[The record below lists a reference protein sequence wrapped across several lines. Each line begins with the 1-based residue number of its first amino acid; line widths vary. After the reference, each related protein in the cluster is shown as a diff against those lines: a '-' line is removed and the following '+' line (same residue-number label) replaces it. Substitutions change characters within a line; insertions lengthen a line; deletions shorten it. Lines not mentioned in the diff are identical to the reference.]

1 MYQVFST
8 SDVTGTLY
16 IGLLA
21 GNNANDFMLWMQ
33 NAPGIPDTISI
44 REVPIICFLSNAP
57 GDFQVATWA
66 TGSVHADKTVSTRW
80 SWGRGKAKLP
90 PTPSFTYRAFQ
101 LGVEVGRQFRC
112 VGFSVTGEPNLDLIY
127 CNGQGS
133 HHILMQAQV
142 VQIADMLEL
151 PNGEKRKFEPNF
163 PTDACHLHEHNHGDH
178 EEDDSPPPQGK
189 RIRIQ

>member
-1 MYQVFST
+1 M
-8 SDVTGTLY
+8 
-16 IGLLA
+16 
-21 GNNANDFMLWMQ
+21 
-33 NAPGIPDTISI
+33 
-44 REVPIICFLSNAP
+44 
-57 GDFQVATWA
+57 
-66 TGSVHADKTVSTRW
+66 
-80 SWGRGKAKLP
+80 
-90 PTPSFTYRAFQ
+90 
-101 LGVEVGRQFRC
+101 
-112 VGFSVTGEPNLDLIY
+112 TGEPNLDLIY